1 MTVKLS
7 KVNLT
12 DQKMVFTDLENVV
25 TMKEPAEKRTYVV
38 KTGSCQQNCCVPH
51 QKVLY
56 KHSNHDRFSCSRHCN
71 GRELAQ

>member
-25 TMKEPAEKRTYVV
+25 TMKEPAEK
-38 KTGSCQQNCCVPH
+38 GH
-51 QKVLY
+51 M
-56 KHSNHDRFSCSRHCN
+56 
-71 GRELAQ
+71 